1 MHRISYFTIVP
12 KKTPRILSSLLH
24 QDEKSDVFLS
34 PHVRLCGY
42 TAMAHIDSESLAQ
55 MFAEACTP
63 FLQKRYGLETMLMI
77 ESRWEISETNKIEMR
92 IKEDSKIIRQ
102 RLASGNFSPNKPR

>member
-1 MHRISYFTIVP
+1 M
-12 KKTPRILSSLLH
+12 TPRILSSLLH

-63 FLQKRYGLETMLMI
+63 FLQKRYGIETMLMI
-77 ESRWEISETNKIEMR
+77 ESRWEVSESNNILKR
-92 IKEDSKIIRQ
+92 IQKDSEIIRT
-102 RLASGNFSPNKPR
+102 RLATDNFSSNKAR